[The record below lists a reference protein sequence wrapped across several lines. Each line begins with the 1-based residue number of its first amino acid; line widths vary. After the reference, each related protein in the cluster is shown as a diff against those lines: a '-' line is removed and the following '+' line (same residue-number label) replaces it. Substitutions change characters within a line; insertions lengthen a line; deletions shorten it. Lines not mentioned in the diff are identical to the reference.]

1 MMDDIPTIGNKVKQL
16 IADLTPLYGERE
28 ARSVVRI
35 LFEDAF
41 GYVRMDSP
49 QLMQSEELTRL
60 ESMRQ
65 RLMQWEPI
73 QYILGEADFYG
84 LKFFV
89 NKHVLIPRP
98 ETEEL
103 VFLALE
109 TIKTSWGR
117 AEPVRVLDV
126 GTGTG
131 CIPIVI
137 KQKLPA
143 CYVMGLDV
151 SPDTLDVAQRN
162 AERHGV
168 DVHWLE
174 ADILDMDMEESLPEF
189 DLLISNP
196 PYIPREEQALMS
208 PQVTDYEPDQA
219 LFVDDHNPLIFY
231 QVLVEV
237 LTQKGRPGAIL
248 LVETNEYYADQVEA
262 LFHEK
267 GVQQVTLHTDL
278 QGKKRMVS
286 GRLAG

>member
-1 MMDDIPTIGNKVKQL
+1 MDDLPTVGNKVKQL
-16 IADLTPLYGERE
+16 VSDLSPLYGDRE
-28 ARSVVRI
+28 AESVVRI

-49 QLMQSEELTRL
+49 QLMQPEELTRL

-89 NKHVLIPRP
+89 NNHVLIPRP

-137 KQKLPA
+137 KKKLPA
-143 CYVMGLDV
+143 CYAMGLDV
-151 SPDTLDVAQRN
+151 SPDALDVAQRN

-168 DVHWLE
+168 DIRWLE
-174 ADILDMDMEESLPEF
+174 GDILDMDIEESLPVF

-196 PYIPREEQALMS
+196 PYIPREEQELMS
-208 PQVTDYEPDQA
+208 PQVTAYEPDRA
-219 LFVDDHNPLIFY
+219 LFVDNDNPLIFY

-237 LTQKGRPGAIL
+237 LSQKGRTGAIL
-248 LVETNEYYADQVEA
+248 LVETNEYYGDQVEA

-267 GVQQVTLHTDL
+267 GLQQVTLHPDL

-286 GRLAG
+286 GRLPV

>member
-1 MMDDIPTIGNKVKQL
+1 MIDDLPTVGNKVQQL

-28 ARSVVRI
+28 AESIVRI

-49 QLMQSEELTRL
+49 QLMRREELNRL
-60 ESMRQ
+60 EPMRQ
-65 RLMQWEPI
+65 RLMRWEPI

-84 LKFFV
+84 FKFYV

-117 AEPVRVLDV
+117 AEPVRVLDI

-143 CYVMGLDV
+143 CQVMGLDV
-151 SPDTLDVAQRN
+151 SADALDVAQKN
-162 AERHGV
+162 AERQGV
-168 DVHWLE
+168 DVTWLE

-196 PYIPREEQALMS
+196 PYIPREEREFMS
-208 PQVTDYEPDQA
+208 PQVVDYEPNHA
-219 LFVDDHNPLIFY
+219 LFVGNNNPLIFY
-231 QVLVEV
+231 QVLVE
-237 LTQKGRPGAIL
+237 LLAQKGRPGAIL
-248 LVETNEYYADQVEA
+248 LVETNEYYADQVES
-262 LFHEK
+262 LFNEK
-267 GVQQVTLHTDL
+267 GLMQVILHTDL

-286 GRLAG
+286 GRLSV

>member
-1 MMDDIPTIGNKVKQL
+1 MIDDLPTIKNNVKKL
-16 IADLTPLYGERE
+16 SADLTPLYGQRE
-28 ARSVVRI
+28 AESIVRI

-49 QLMQSEELTRL
+49 QLMRSEELNRL

-65 RLMQWEPI
+65 RLMKWEPI

-84 LKFFV
+84 LKFCV

-117 AEPVRVLDV
+117 DEPVAVLDV

-131 CIPIVI
+131 CIPVVI

-143 CYVMGLDV
+143 CHVMGLDV
-151 SPDTLDVAQRN
+151 SPEALDVAQQN

-168 DVHWLE
+168 DVSWLE
-174 ADILDMDMEESLPEF
+174 ADILDMDTGESLPQF

-196 PYIPREEQALMS
+196 PYIPLEEQALMS
-208 PQVTDYEPDQA
+208 PQVTDYEPGQA
-219 LFVDDHNPLIFY
+219 LFVENENALIFY
-231 QVLVEV
+231 QVLLEV
-237 LTQKGRPGAIL
+237 LLQKGRPGAIL

-262 LFHEK
+262 LFQAK
-267 GVQQVTLHTDL
+267 GLQQVRLHTDL
-278 QGKKRMVS
+278 QGKNRMVS
-286 GRLAG
+286 GRLHT